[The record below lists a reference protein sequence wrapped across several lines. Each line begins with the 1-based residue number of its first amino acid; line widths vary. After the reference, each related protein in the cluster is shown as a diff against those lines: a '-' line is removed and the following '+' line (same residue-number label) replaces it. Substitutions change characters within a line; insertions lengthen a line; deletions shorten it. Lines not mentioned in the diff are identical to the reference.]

1 MLQGVSSSVSLS
13 QVACCRIGT
22 HQIVQAC
29 QCYTQ
34 CCEQKHNNKT
44 KKPETIVPI
53 RASGMAASP
62 VFHGGLKI
70 EAAFLSTTT
79 SQL

>member
-29 QCYTQ
+29 QCYTRR
-34 CCEQKHNNKT
+34 CEQKHDNET
-44 KKPETIVPI
+44 KKPEMIVSI
-53 RASGMAASP
+53 RASGIAASP
-62 VFHGGLKI
+62 AFHGSLKT
-70 EAAFLSTTT
+70 EAAFLATTT